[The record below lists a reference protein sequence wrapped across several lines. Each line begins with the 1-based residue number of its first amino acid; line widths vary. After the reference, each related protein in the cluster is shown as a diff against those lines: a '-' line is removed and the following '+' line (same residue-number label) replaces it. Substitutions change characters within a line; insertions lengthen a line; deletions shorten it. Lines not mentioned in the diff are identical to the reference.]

1 MSTNMNMASENGISV
16 HLSYQFTRGHM
27 TKQLCPA
34 GVLPATCARVL
45 RTNGRKG
52 LQFSPGAMSTIW
64 APAAMFVGLIGL

>member
-1 MSTNMNMASENGISV
+1 MNMASENGIPV
-16 HLSYQFTRGHM
+16 YLSYQFTRGHM

-45 RTNGRKG
+45 RPKGRER

-64 APAAMFVGLIGL
+64 APAAMLLV